1 MFSVFTLVLSAQAVI
16 AATTPRLLG
25 RQGVSP
31 GLGCT
36 TACSP
41 LLDDLAST
49 DATAKTLCTPSI
61 VRDYGECYD
70 CLVAADTLTVA
81 EAQETVD
88 QFISGCKA
96 AGVPVGGV
104 TIAGSTGGGTPTG
117 GSTPTSGSGSQSTA
131 TSTAGGS
138 PGGGSS
144 GGSSSGSSSS
154 SNSSGS
160 NSGSSGKSDSDSD
173 SSDSSNG
180 GFSGSGFRSNDATHY
195 STNFMTYIFIVLLGI
210 LSREIV

>member
-16 AATTPRLLG
+16 AATTPQLLG
-25 RQGVSP
+25 RQSVQP

-36 TACSP
+36 SACSP

-49 DATAKTLCTPSI
+49 DATAKALCTPSI
-61 VRDYGECYD
+61 VRDYGQCYD

-88 QFISGCKA
+88 QFVSGCKA
-96 AGVPVGGV
+96 AGVPVSGV
-104 TIAGSTGGGTPTG
+104 TISGSSGGGTPTG

-131 TSTAGGS
+131 TTTAGGS
-138 PGGGSS
+138 SN
-144 GGSSSGSSSS
+144 GSSSGSSSS

-160 NSGSSGKSDSDSD
+160 NSGSSGKSDNDSD

-180 GFSGSGFRSNDATHY
+180 GFSGSGFRSNDATHH
-195 STNFMTYIFIVLLGI
+195 SMNFMTYIFIILLGI
-210 LSREIV
+210 LSRGIV